1 MDDKEKDI
9 KQEEKNET
17 SSLKERMQ
25 KVINASKKL
34 DDDLT
39 AEDPKKAA
47 MKEKLAKASKDFEDE
62 NIDSIDN
69 EKAEMSDEEILE
81 KRKAE
86 YYAKKNED
94 KKKQLA
100 EMKAKLNAVM
110 NETLG
115 EEEQATEEVLEE
127 QTSEDIPEEEKQ
139 AEIEEIAPVNEEV
152 QKIEAA
158 SEEQEASEEAQT
170 EAVKEETVEEAA
182 NKDIEVSSAI
192 VSGIVNEYRNE
203 EKAEVKEEKEDYS
216 EITKDIK
223 EELPELKEEKVK
235 NKNHIGKRILDFV
248 IKTMN
253 GMAHGLFATLII
265 GTIISTIG
273 GLFADGSQAE
283 TILTNIGTILKNLT
297 GVGIGLGIAWSLG
310 FKDLKLI
317 SLGAAGGLAAYFCSS
332 ASVTE
337 FGSFAFQIGDP
348 LTIYL
353 IVIVVAILMRI
364 IFVKKTPVDIIIVP
378 LFASLLAASL
388 TLLVS
393 KYTVF
398 LTTAV
403 GKFIGIATEYQPILM
418 GIIIAVVMGMALT
431 APISSAA
438 IAATI
443 FTEAAL
449 SANAYVA
456 IAGGA
461 ALIGC
466 CTQMLGFAIQSRKDN
481 GIGTVIAIGIGTS
494 MLQFKNI
501 LKKPIIWLPT
511 IIASAILGPIST
523 TLIQMKCM
531 GTAAGMGTS
540 GLVGQI
546 GFIASYGS
554 LDLNAWLI
562 LIGFQILAPLALV
575 FLLDL
580 LFRKLKWIKEG
591 DLKL

>member
-1 MDDKEKDI
+1 MDEKDI
-9 KQEEKNET
+9 KTKENNTEKKEST
-17 SSLKERMQ
+17 SALKERMQ

-39 AEDPKKAA
+39 QEDPKKQA
-47 MKEKLAKASKDFEDE
+47 MKEKLAQASKALEEETLDEVKEDKSE
-62 NIDSIDN
+62 L
-69 EKAEMSDEEILE
+69 SDEELLA

-86 YYAKKNED
+86 YYAKKNQD
-94 KKKQLA
+94 TKKRLE
-100 EMKAKLNAVM
+100 EMKAKLNSVM
-110 NETLG
+110 SDEASIEG
-115 EEEQATEEVLEE
+115 TEE
-127 QTSEDIPEEEKQ
+127 SP
-139 AEIEEIAPVNEEV
+139 AEAPIEETSVETV
-152 QKIEAA
+152 
-158 SEEQEASEEAQT
+158 ST
-170 EAVKEETVEEAA
+170 ETPVEEAPVE
-182 NKDIEVSSAI
+182 EVIAAKEDSKVEKVQETEPLKEDNSHEVGSAI
-192 VSGIVNEYRNE
+192 VNNIVNEFRE
-203 EKAEVKEEKEDYS
+203 SEKAKEAVTEEVKEEAVEEKEA
-216 EITKDIK
+216 
-223 EELPELKEEKVK
+223 LPELKEEKVK
-235 NKNHIGKRILDFV
+235 KHTKWHSILDFV

-273 GLFADGSQAE
+273 SLFNEESTACV
-283 TILTNIGTILKNLT
+283 ILTNIGTVLKNLT
-297 GVGIGLGIAWSLG
+297 GAGIGLGIAWSLG

-317 SLGAAGGLAAYFCSS
+317 SLGAAGALAAYFCSS
-332 ASVTE
+332 SAVTE

-364 IFVKKTPVDIIIVP
+364 VLVKKTPVDIIIVP

-398 LTTAV
+398 LTTAI

-418 GIIIAVVMGMALT
+418 GIVIAVVMGMALT

-443 FTEAAL
+443 FTPAAL
-449 SANAYVA
+449 EANEYVA

-466 CTQMLGFAIQSRKDN
+466 CVQMLGFMIQSRKDN
-481 GIGTVIAIGIGTS
+481 GIGTFVAIGIGTS

-501 LKKPIIWLPT
+501 LRKPIIWLPT
-511 IIASAILGPIST
+511 IITSAILGPIST
-523 TLIQMKCM
+523 TIIKMKCM

-546 GFIASYGS
+546 GFIASYGE

-562 LIGFQILAPLALV
+562 LVGFQILAPIVLV
-575 FLLDL
+575 FLIDL
-580 LFRKLKWIKEG
+580 LFRKLKWIKDG